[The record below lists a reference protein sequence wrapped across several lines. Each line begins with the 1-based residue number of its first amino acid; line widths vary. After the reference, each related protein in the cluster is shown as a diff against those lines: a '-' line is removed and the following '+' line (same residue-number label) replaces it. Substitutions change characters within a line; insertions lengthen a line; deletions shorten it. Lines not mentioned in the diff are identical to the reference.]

1 MSLFYAR
8 GENPLALPAGD
19 EPADAY
25 GDEEDG
31 CYSDLRKAIDGA
43 LVSILCW
50 TGAWYRLRSP
60 WRSFCMHK
68 AIDGALVYQLEMNP
82 PMRMGT

>member
-1 MSLFYAR
+1 MPLFYAR

-31 CYSDLRKAIDGA
+31 CYSNLRKAIDGA
-43 LVSILCW
+43 LVSCAGLVRDAGFAVHSVVCVCIKRW
-50 TGAWYRLRSP
+50 TAPLFTS
-60 WRSFCMHK
+60 WR
-68 AIDGALVYQLEMNP
+68 
-82 PMRMGT
+82 

>member
-1 MSLFYAR
+1 MFYAR

-31 CYSDLRKAIDGA
+31 YYSDLRK
-43 LVSILCW
+43 V
-50 TGAWYRLRSP
+50 
-60 WRSFCMHK
+60 
-68 AIDGALVYQLEMNP
+68 IDGALVYQLEMNP
-82 PMRMGT
+82 PRRMGT